1 MHRAADSPQADGAPH
16 LPGFDGCGSP
26 TGALVYA
33 GGCSRI
39 AREFRATGD
48 GRAVIGQRSELVNQL
63 VRQLWETIFAG
74 EAEGIALVA
83 IGGYGRGELFPHS
96 DIDLLFLC
104 DPLPDTARK
113 ERISTLCRGMWDLRL
128 RVSPGTRTPAECDK
142 LDAGNIEAALALL
155 DCRHLAGD
163 LSLYSRLHDAV
174 LPRLVRREWQR
185 LVQGIASVTSARHAR
200 YGNTIFHLEPNVKE
214 CPGGLRD
221 QHITRWLALVAAFD
235 KQLAWPDRKSLVPEP
250 LRAPYESACDF
261 LYATRC
267 FLHYLHGRDDN
278 KLTWEA
284 QEEAAG
290 RGIGL
295 SAPADAAHW
304 MRTYFQ
310 HARAIQRLTTQVLE
324 DVAPA
329 QSSLFRQ
336 FQQWRSRVSNQ
347 DFAVIGGRIFLQQ
360 STAIRDPDL
369 MLRMFAFL
377 ARHDLR
383 LAVDTERRAEQA
395 LRAAPPLAFPHG
407 PALWAH
413 LRDVLL
419 APAAAQALRAMHALG
434 LLTELAPEFKLIDCL
449 VVRDLYHRYTVD
461 EHSFL
466 AIDNL
471 HRLPRAEGDHF
482 AEMLNEVEQ
491 PDLLYLTLLLHDLGK
506 GTPSGQHVAG
516 SLEVA
521 ESVLSRLGLS
531 PAARDTVR
539 FLIANHLE
547 MSAALRRDI
556 FDAETVRAFAAKVG
570 TIERLR
576 MLCLLTYAD
585 ISSVNPESLTPWKA
599 ENLWQLYIATANHL
613 TRSADQ
619 QPVRSSDELARVL
632 ASFPERADEMRAFL
646 SGFPERYLRTFAAQA
661 AFHFQLTSQLRADSV
676 QLALNV
682 VRDLLELTIITADR
696 PGLFATIAGV
706 LFAWGMD
713 IVKANA
719 FGSSAGTIVDT
730 FVFRDRFRTLLM
742 NPPER
747 ERFKRSVADV
757 LAGDADLETL
767 VQRRLRSERPASA
780 RLKVVPRIGFDNAS
794 SSHSTL
800 LEVIARD
807 RPGLLYDIS
816 SAIAAEKCNIEV
828 ALIDTE
834 GNTAIDVFYLT
845 SNGRKLGPARQKR
858 LAARLDQELSLA
870 GAIDEPPRE

>member
-1 MHRAADSPQADGAPH
+1 MNGPSSTPTPHDQSTEGAPH
-16 LPGFDGCGSP
+16 LPDFGRCGLP
-26 TGALVYA
+26 DLYA
-33 GGCSRI
+33 SES
-39 AREFRATGD
+39 ARMQSEFESSGD
-48 GRAVIGQRSELVNQL
+48 GRAVVRQRTGLVNQI
-63 VRQLWETIFAG
+63 VQRLWEQIFA
-74 EAEGIALVA
+74 ADSYGIAVVA
-83 IGGYGRGELFPHS
+83 IGGFGRGELFPCS

-104 DPLPDTARK
+104 SAPPDRACK
-113 ERISTLCRGMWDLRL
+113 DKISTLCRELWDLRL
-128 RVSPGTRTPAECDK
+128 RVSPTTRTPEECDK
-142 LDAGNIEAALALL
+142 LDPANIESALALL
-155 DCRHLAGD
+155 DCRYLAGD
-163 LSLYSRLHDAV
+163 RDLYSRLHDEL
-174 LPRLVRREWQR
+174 LPRMVRREWQR
-185 LVQGIASVTSARHAR
+185 LVQGIAAVTSGRHAK
-200 YGNTIFHLEPNVKE
+200 YGNTIFHLEPNIKE

-221 QHITRWLALVAAFD
+221 QHISCWLALVTAFD
-235 KQLAWPDRKSLVPEP
+235 KQLAWPDRMSLV
-250 LRAPYESACDF
+250 LESFRSQYQAACDF

-267 FLHYLHGRDDN
+267 FLHYRHGRDDN

-284 QEEAAG
+284 QEEAAA
-290 RGIGL
+290 RGIGDT
-295 SAPADAAHW
+295 APADPAQW

-329 QSSLFRQ
+329 QSSLFQQ

-383 LAVDTERRAEQA
+383 LSVDTERRTEQA
-395 LRAAPPLAFPHG
+395 LPAISGRLPQG

-413 LRDVLL
+413 LRDILL
-419 APAAAQALRAMHALG
+419 APAASQALRAMHGLG
-434 LLTELAPEFKLIDCL
+434 LLTRLVPEFKIIDCL

-471 HRLPRAEGDHF
+471 HRLARSSNEAGSHF
-482 AEMLNEVEQ
+482 SEMLSEVEQ
-491 PDLLYLTLLLHDLGK
+491 PDVLYLTLLLHDLGK
-506 GTPSGQHVAG
+506 GTSGGQHIQG
-516 SLEVA
+516 SLEISECVFT
-521 ESVLSRLGLS
+521 RLGLS
-531 PAARDTVR
+531 APQRDTIR
-539 FLIANHLE
+539 FLITNHLE
-547 MSAALRRDI
+547 MSAAMRRDI
-556 FDAETVRAFAAKVG
+556 FDAETIRAFAARVG
-570 TIERLR
+570 TLDRLR

-585 ISSVNPESLTPWKA
+585 IASVHPDALTPWKA
-599 ENLWQLYIATANHL
+599 ENLWQLYIATANYL
-613 TRSADQ
+613 DRSADKQ
-619 QPVRSSDELARVL
+619 QLPPTDDELARVV
-632 ASFPERADEMRAFL
+632 ASFPERADEIRAFV
-646 SGFPERYLRTFAAQA
+646 SGFPQRYLRTFAAQA
-661 AFHFQLTSQLRADSV
+661 AFHFQLTSQLRAGSV

-682 VRDLLELTIITADR
+682 VRDLFELTVITADR

-719 FGSSAGTIVDT
+719 FGSTAGTIVDT

-757 LAGDADLETL
+757 LSGDVVLDEL
-767 VQRRLRSERPASA
+767 VRNRLQSERPVAA
-780 RLKVVPRIGFDNAS
+780 KLKVDSRIDFDDRC

-800 LEVIARD
+800 LEVIAQD

-816 SAIAAEKCNIEV
+816 SAFAAEKCNIEV

-845 SNGRKLGPARQKR
+845 SEGRKLNRARQRR
-858 LAARLDQELSLA
+858 LAARLNQELL
-870 GAIDEPPRE
+870 PPNS

>member
-1 MHRAADSPQADGAPH
+1 MHRPSTADSPQDDGAPH
-16 LPGFDGCGSP
+16 LPAFGRCGSP
-26 TGALVYA
+26 AGALVYA
-33 GGCSRI
+33 GGSSRI
-39 AREFRATGD
+39 AREFRAGGD
-48 GRAVIGQRSELVNQL
+48 GRLVIGQRTELVNQL
-63 VRQLWETIFAG
+63 VRQLWEAIFAG
-74 EAEGIALVA
+74 EADGIALVA

-96 DIDLLFLC
+96 DVDLLFLC
-104 DPLPDTARK
+104 GEPADAPRK
-113 ERISTLCRGMWDLRL
+113 ERISTLCREMWDLRL
-128 RVSPGTRTPAECDK
+128 RVSPTTRTPAECDK

-185 LVQGIASVTSARHAR
+185 LVQGIAAVTSARHAR

-221 QHITRWLALVAAFD
+221 QHITRWLALVTAFD
-235 KQLAWPDRKSLVPEP
+235 QQLAWPDRNSLVPESC
-250 LRAPYESACDF
+250 RARYQAACGF
-261 LYATRC
+261 LYAARC
-267 FLHYLHGRDDN
+267 FLHYRHGRDDN

-284 QEEAAG
+284 QEEAAA

-295 SAPADAAHW
+295 PAPADAAHW

-324 DVAPA
+324 EVAPA

-360 STAIRDPDL
+360 SGAIRDPDL

-383 LAVDTERRAEQA
+383 LSVDTERRTEQA
-395 LRAAPPLAFPHG
+395 LRVPPPPSFPQG

-419 APAAAQALRAMHALG
+419 APAAAHALRAMHGLG
-434 LLTELAPEFKLIDCL
+434 LLTQLIPEFQLIDCL
-449 VVRDLYHRYTVD
+449 AVRDLYHRYTVD

-466 AIDNL
+466 AIETL
-471 HRLPRAEGDHF
+471 HRLARSEGDHF
-482 AEMLNEVEQ
+482 AELLREVEQ

-506 GTPSGQHVAG
+506 GTPSGQHVEG
-516 SLEVA
+516 SLKVA
-521 ESVLSRLGLS
+521 ENILWRLGLS
-531 PAARDTVR
+531 APARDTVR

-556 FDAETVRAFAAKVG
+556 FDPGTIRALAAKVG
-570 TIERLR
+570 AIERLR

-599 ENLWQLYIATANHL
+599 ENLWQLYIAAANYL
-613 TRSADQ
+613 ARSADR
-619 QPVRSSDELARVL
+619 QPVRSPEEEVARVV
-632 ASFPERADEMRAFL
+632 ASFPERAGEIRAFL

-676 QLALNV
+676 QLALNL
-682 VRDLLELTIITADR
+682 VRDLFELTIITADR

-713 IVKANA
+713 IVKASA
-719 FGSSAGTIVDT
+719 FGSTAGTIVDT
-730 FVFRDRFRTLLM
+730 FVFRDRFRTLVM

-747 ERFKRSVADV
+747 ERFKRSLADV
-757 LAGDADLETL
+757 LAGDADLNAL
-767 VQRRLRSERPASA
+767 VQRRLRSERPPSA
-780 RLKVVPRIGFDNAS
+780 RLKVDTRIAFENAS

-800 LEVIARD
+800 LEVIAQD
-807 RPGLLYDIS
+807 RPGLLYGIS
-816 SAIAAEKCNIEV
+816 STLAAGKCNIEV

-834 GNTAIDVFYLT
+834 GDAAIDVFYLT

-858 LAARLDQELSLA
+858 LTARLKEELCSS
-870 GAIDEPPRE
+870 PP